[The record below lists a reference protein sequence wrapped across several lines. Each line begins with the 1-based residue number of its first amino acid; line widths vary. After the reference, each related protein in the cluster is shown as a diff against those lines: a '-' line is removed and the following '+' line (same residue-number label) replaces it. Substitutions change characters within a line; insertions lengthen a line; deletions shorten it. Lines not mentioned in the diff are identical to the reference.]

1 MDKVSLMAL
10 KGLDSLIPFLHDK
23 QMGNAQ
29 FVKDEVHHFD
39 IVSVGLTMV
48 IAELVRG
55 KLPVADDN
63 KRTFIS
69 VFPDQLGL
77 GR

>member
-1 MDKVSLMAL
+1 M
-10 KGLDSLIPFLHDK
+10 GDSE
-23 QMGNAQ
+23 
-29 FVKDEVHHFD
+29 FVKDEVQHFD

>member
-1 MDKVSLMAL
+1 MDKVCLMAL

-23 QMGNAQ
+23 LMGDSE
-29 FVKDEVHHFD
+29 FVKDEVQHFD

-48 IAELVRG
+48 ISELVRR

-69 VFPDQLGL
+69 VLPDQLGL